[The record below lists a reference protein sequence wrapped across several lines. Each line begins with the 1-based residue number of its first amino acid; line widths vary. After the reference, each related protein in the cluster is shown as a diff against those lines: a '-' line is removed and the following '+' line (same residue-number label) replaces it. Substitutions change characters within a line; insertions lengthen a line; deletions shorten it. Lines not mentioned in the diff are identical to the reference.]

1 MADED
6 RRKLKRRH
14 LLYYLRVYN
23 ADTGR
28 LLGHLVDISP
38 GGVMVMSQ
46 NRRRLGRR
54 VTLRMVLPNQPRRAK
69 IIEFD
74 ATTRWCSR
82 DVNPDFWDTG
92 FETTR
97 LGRRQLIA
105 IETLIEDYG
114 FRD

>member
-1 MADED
+1 MTE

-23 ADTGR
+23 AQTGR
-28 LLGHLVDISP
+28 LLGHLVDISS

-46 NRRRLGRR
+46 HRRRLNRL
-54 VTLRMVLPNQPRRAK
+54 VHLRMILPGPARTVRK
-69 IIEFD
+69 KVEFR
-74 ATTRWCSR
+74 ATTKWCSK

-92 FETTR
+92 FQTTG
-97 LGRRQLIA
+97 LTRRQEA
-105 IETLIEDYG
+105 EIESLIEDFG

>member
-1 MADED
+1 MPE

-23 ADTGR
+23 ARTGR
-28 LLGHLVDISP
+28 ILGHLVDISP

-46 NRRRLGRR
+46 SRRRLGRT
-54 VTLRMVLPNQPRRAK
+54 VLLRMVLPGQPRRVK
-69 IIEFD
+69 VVEFE
-74 ATTRWCSR
+74 ARTKWCRR

-92 FETTR
+92 FETTG
-97 LGRRQLIA
+97 LSRQQAAALD
-105 IETLIEDYG
+105 TLVEDFG

>member
-1 MADED
+1 MADAD

-38 GGVMVMSQ
+38 GGAMVMSQ
-46 NRRRLGRR
+46 CRRRIGRT
-54 VTLRMVLPNQPRRAK
+54 VALRIVLPNQPRRTE
-69 IIEFD
+69 IVEFE
-74 ATTRWCSR
+74 ATTRWCRR

-92 FETTR
+92 FETSGLT
-97 LGRRQLIA
+97 RRQAADL
-105 IETLIEDYG
+105 ETLVEDYG